1 MLCSLR
7 KAMRARKSLQGAGTI
22 VRPGNK
28 GNNRRIHF
36 FQFLWGIS
44 AQSDIINVIECR
56 DEYRTNTGEQP
67 GKSLQKGVLPC

>member
-1 MLCSLR
+1 MLCSLQNHCR
-7 KAMRARKSLQGAGTI
+7 VQEPLAAPETGGI
-22 VRPGNK
+22 IGEF
-28 GNNRRIHF
+28 IF
-36 FQFLWGIS
+36 FQFIWGIS